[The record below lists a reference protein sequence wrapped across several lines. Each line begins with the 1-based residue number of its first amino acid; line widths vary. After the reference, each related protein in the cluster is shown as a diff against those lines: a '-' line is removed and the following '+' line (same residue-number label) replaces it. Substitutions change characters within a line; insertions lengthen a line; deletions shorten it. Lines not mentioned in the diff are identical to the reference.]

1 MTTDAAPG
9 ITSAA
14 HTAPRRFD
22 HFVLDPTDRR
32 LSRDGVTV
40 ELSGRYLDALILLT
54 DQPGRLVSKD
64 RFMAEVWKGVPVT
77 DEALTQCIRSLRKA
91 LGDDAA
97 RPRFIET
104 TPRHGYRFIAKVE
117 PVGAEPVPTA
127 PRPLAVEPAP
137 VSPGAPVAPL
147 VEPLADWRRFR
158 VRSAAGMIG
167 GGGAGLVGGLI
178 YGLVAASGLQGS
190 GMGTSSVLVM
200 TGLTLWVGL
209 VGGAGVGAGI
219 AAASLKSPMPGPG
232 SIIGGALGGLV
243 VGGLVKLIGVDAF
256 ALLLGQSP
264 GAITGAGEGAAL
276 GAAIGLGLWLG
287 GLGSDRLRARRGA
300 AIAGLCGGAAGIAI
314 VLMGGRLM
322 AGSLDQLAARFP
334 NSRLE
339 MDAFGALFGESGL
352 GPVTRMVSAGLEGL
366 LFAACVVGAMILAG
380 RGLEKR

>member
-1 MTTDAAPG
+1 MTDGSDRIATPC
-9 ITSAA
+9 
-14 HTAPRRFD
+14 RFGD
-22 HFVLDPTDRR
+22 FVLDSRDRR
-32 LSRDGVTV
+32 LTRDGVTV

-54 DQPGRLVSKD
+54 AEPGRLVSKD

-104 TPRHGYRFIAKVE
+104 TPRHGYRFIAPIEPVEASPTPVE
-117 PVGAEPVPTA
+117 PPSTPDPASLI
-127 PRPLAVEPAP
+127 RP
-137 VSPGAPVAPL
+137 
-147 VEPLADWRRFR
+147 DWRRVR
-158 VRSAAGMIG
+158 VRSAAAMIG
-167 GGGAGLVGGLI
+167 GGGAGLIGGLI
-178 YGLVAASGLQGS
+178 YGLIGATGAQEA
-190 GMGTSSVLVM
+190 GMGSSSVLVL

-209 VGGAGVGAGI
+209 IGGAGVGAGI
-219 AAASLKSPMPGPG
+219 AAASLKLPMPGPG
-232 SIIGGALGGLV
+232 SIIGGALSGLI

-287 GLGSDRLRARRGA
+287 GLGSDRLRVRRGA
-300 AIAGLCGGAAGIAI
+300 AIAGLCGGAAGVAI

-334 NSRLE
+334 GSRLQ
-339 MDAFGALFGESGL
+339 MDAFGALFGEPDF
-352 GPVTRMVSAGLEGL
+352 GPITRMVSAGLEGL

-380 RGLEKR
+380 RSLEKG

>member
-9 ITSAA
+9 LAPAA
-14 HTAPRRFD
+14 SSAPRRFD
-22 HFVLDPTDRR
+22 DFVLDPTDRR

-54 DQPGRLVSKD
+54 AEPNRLVSKD

-77 DEALTQCIRSLRKA
+77 DEALTQCIRSLRRA

-104 TPRHGYRFIAKVE
+104 TPRHGYRFVAKVE
-117 PVGAEPVPTA
+117 PVGAGPVPTA
-127 PRPLAVEPAP
+127 PQTPTAAPAP
-137 VSPGAPVAPL
+137 SSSPEASPQP
-147 VEPLADWRRFR
+147 DWRRFR
-158 VRSAAGMIG
+158 VRAAAAMIG

-232 SIIGGALGGLV
+232 SIISGALGGLV

-300 AIAGLCGGAAGIAI
+300 AVAGLCGGAAGVGI

-334 NSRLE
+334 NSRLQ
-339 MDAFGALFGESGL
+339 MDAFGALFGEPGF
-352 GPVTRMVSAGLEGL
+352 GPVTRMVSAGLEGV

-380 RGLEKR
+380 RGLEKS

>member
-1 MTTDAAPG
+1 MTTAA
-9 ITSAA
+9 
-14 HTAPRRFD
+14 APRRFD
-22 HFVLDPTDRR
+22 DFVLDPTDRR

-54 DQPGRLVSKD
+54 GEAGRLVSKD

-77 DEALTQCIRSLRKA
+77 DEALTQCIRSLRRA
-91 LGDDAA
+91 LGDDAT

-117 PVGAEPVPTA
+117 PVEGGPVGAGPVPMAPQTPTA
-127 PRPLAVEPAP
+127 APAP
-137 VSPGAPVAPL
+137 SASPEASPQP
-147 VEPLADWRRFR
+147 DWRRFR
-158 VRSAAGMIG
+158 VRSAAAMIG

-190 GMGTSSVLVM
+190 GMGASSVLVM

-209 VGGAGVGAGI
+209 VGGAGAGAGI
-219 AAASLKSPMPGPG
+219 AAASLKSPMPGPW
-232 SIIGGALGGLV
+232 SIVGGTLGGLL

-300 AIAGLCGGAAGIAI
+300 AVAGLCGGAAGVGI

-334 NSRLE
+334 NSRLQ
-339 MDAFGALFGESGL
+339 MDAFGALFGEPGF
-352 GPVTRMVSAGLEGL
+352 GPVTRMVSAGLEGV

>member
-1 MTTDAAPG
+1 MTTDASPC
-9 ITSAA
+9 
-14 HTAPRRFD
+14 RFD
-22 HFVLDPTDRR
+22 GFVLDPRDRR
-32 LSRDGVTV
+32 LTRDGVTV

-54 DQPGRLVSKD
+54 GEAGRLVSKD

-117 PVGAEPVPTA
+117 PVGVEPVATSPQPPTA
-127 PRPLAVEPAP
+127 ATSPA
-137 VSPGAPVAPL
+137 SAEAPTQP
-147 VEPLADWRRFR
+147 DWRRFR
-158 VRSAAGMIG
+158 VRSAAAMIG

-190 GMGTSSVLVM
+190 GMGASSVLVM

-219 AAASLKSPMPGPG
+219 AAASLKSQMPGPWG
-232 SIIGGALGGLV
+232 IAGGALGGLV

-300 AIAGLCGGAAGIAI
+300 AIAGLCGGAAGVAI

-334 NSRLE
+334 ESRLQ
-339 MDAFGALFGESGL
+339 MDAFGALFGEPGF
-352 GPVTRMVSAGLEGL
+352 GPVTRMVSAGLEGV

-380 RGLEKR
+380 RSLEKA

>member
-1 MTTDAAPG
+1 MTTDAAP
-9 ITSAA
+9 
-14 HTAPRRFD
+14 RRFD
-22 HFVLDPTDRR
+22 DFVLDPTDRR

-54 DQPGRLVSKD
+54 DQPGRLVAKD

-77 DEALTQCIRSLRKA
+77 DEALTQCIRSLRRA

-104 TPRHGYRFIAKVE
+104 APRHGYRFIAKVE
-117 PVGAEPVPTA
+117 PVAAGPVPMAPQTPTA
-127 PRPLAVEPAP
+127 APAP
-137 VSPGAPVAPL
+137 SASPEASPQP
-147 VEPLADWRRFR
+147 DWRRFR
-158 VRSAAGMIG
+158 VRSAAAMIG

-300 AIAGLCGGAAGIAI
+300 AVAGLCGGAAGVGI

-334 NSRLE
+334 NSRLQ
-339 MDAFGALFGESGL
+339 MDAFGALFGEPGF
-352 GPVTRMVSAGLEGL
+352 GPVTRMVSAGLEGV

-380 RGLEKR
+380 RGLEKS

>member
-1 MTTDAAPG
+1 MTTDASPC
-9 ITSAA
+9 
-14 HTAPRRFD
+14 RFD
-22 HFVLDPTDRR
+22 GFVLDPRDRR
-32 LSRDGVTV
+32 LTRDGVTV

-54 DQPGRLVSKD
+54 GEAGRLVSKD

-91 LGDDAA
+91 LGDDAT

-104 TPRHGYRFIAKVE
+104 APRHGYRFIAKVE
-117 PVGAEPVPTA
+117 PVGAGPVPTEPQPPTAATPPASAEA
-127 PRPLAVEPAP
+127 PPQP
-137 VSPGAPVAPL
+137 
-147 VEPLADWRRFR
+147 DWRRFR
-158 VRSAAGMIG
+158 VRSAAAMIG

-190 GMGTSSVLVM
+190 GMGASSVLVM

-219 AAASLKSPMPGPG
+219 AAASLRSTMPGPW

-300 AIAGLCGGAAGIAI
+300 AIAGLCGGAAGVAI

-334 NSRLE
+334 GSRLQ
-339 MDAFGALFGESGL
+339 MDAFGALFGEPDF
-352 GPVTRMVSAGLEGL
+352 GPVTRMVSAGLEGV
-366 LFAACVVGAMILAG
+366 LFAACVVGAVILAG
-380 RGLEKR
+380 RGLEKARA